1 MKKMTKL
8 ALFLKFLLIT
18 SLTVN
23 AQVTF
28 NTDWI
33 QVLDTHHHDYEVAL
47 YDGVSGNPFLLKDWS
62 KGSVTSGT
70 AVLKD
75 QLLKF
80 DEIENRLLIKGDDG
94 TARTFKTVINSFTIA
109 DKNKDRVFASGFH
122 KGIHNDNFT
131 FFEVLAGEK
140 VKFLKR
146 NIKVISASTEYSGK
160 VVKNVTSEIKYFI
173 SKPDKAPEL
182 IKLGEAPLL
191 ETLGSKKSELISYAK
206 ANKLNLKREED
217 VVKLINYYNTL

>member
-1 MKKMTKL
+1 MRKMTKL
-8 ALFLKFLLIT
+8 ALLLKFLLVAN
-18 SLTVN
+18 LTVN

-33 QVLDTHHHDYEVAL
+33 QVLDTHHHDYEAAL
-47 YDGVSGNPFLLKDWS
+47 YDGVNGNPFLLKDWS

-94 TARTFKTVINSFTIA
+94 VARTFKTVINSFTIA
-109 DKNKDRVFASGFH
+109 DKNKERVFASGFH
-122 KGIHNDNFT
+122 KGLENDNFT

-146 NIKVISASTEYSGK
+146 NVKVISVSTEYSGK

-173 SKPDKAPEL
+173 SLPGKAPEV
-182 IKLGEAPLL
+182 IKLGDKTLL
-191 ETLGSKKSELISYAK
+191 TILGNKGSELDSYIK
-206 ANKLNLKREED
+206 ANKLNLKREDD
-217 VVKLINYYNTL
+217 VVKLINHYNTL

>member
-1 MKKMTKL
+1 MKNMTRL
-8 ALFLKFLLIT
+8 ALLLKLLLIT
-18 SLTVN
+18 TFTLN

-33 QVLDTHHHDYEVAL
+33 QATDTHYHDYETSL
-47 YDGVSGNPFLLKDWS
+47 YDGVNGSPFLLSDWA

-70 AVLKD
+70 AMLKN

-80 DEIENRLLIKGDDG
+80 DEVENRLLIKGDDG
-94 TARTFKTVINSFTIA
+94 LAKTFKAVINSFTIT
-109 DKNKDRVFASGFH
+109 DKNKERVFLSGFH
-122 KGIHNDNFT
+122 KGIENDNFT
-131 FFEVLAGEK
+131 FFEVLGGEK

-146 NIKVISASTEYSGK
+146 NVKTISVNTEYSGK

-173 SKPDKAPEL
+173 SWPDKAPQN
-182 IKLGEAPLL
+182 IKLGEKDILIALV
-191 ETLGSKKSELISYAK
+191 SKEPELTSYIKSH
-206 ANKLNLKREED
+206 KLNLKREDD